1 MTLYNEVDMP
11 IVPDLNE
18 YIQPSPH
25 SQEGVDELHQKVVQP
40 VRELTGDRVP
50 SSELKPPTLDDPIP
64 ADTTNLEGTRA
75 GFTKDNQNPLKIL
88 LGKLSRKGNII
99 AVKYGSHTN

>member
-1 MTLYNEVDMP
+1 MST
-11 IVPDLNE
+11 PDLNE

-25 SQEGVDELHQKVVQP
+25 SAEGLNELHQKVVQP

-64 ADTTNLEGTRA
+64 ADTPNLEGTRA
-75 GFTKDNQNPLKIL
+75 GFTKDNKNPLKIL

-99 AVKYGSHTN
+99 AVKYGSNST